1 MEFKTTNC
9 IALGA
14 DEFRKAA
21 GFYQRVLGF
30 SQVDEDDEW
39 IELDSGALRLFIT
52 ADDGTTPT
60 FNLAVQDVDKAAE
73 YRLREGFSKIGEG
86 DGEVYVR
93 DPFGNAFALTKS

>member
-14 DEFRKAA
+14 EDFRKAA

-30 SQVDEDDEW
+30 SQVNEGDEW
-39 IELDSGALRLFIT
+39 IELDSGALRLFMT

-73 YRLREGFSKIGEG
+73 HLLSEGFAKIGEG
-86 DGEVYVR
+86 DGEIYVR
-93 DPFGNAFALTKS
+93 DPFGNAFALTK